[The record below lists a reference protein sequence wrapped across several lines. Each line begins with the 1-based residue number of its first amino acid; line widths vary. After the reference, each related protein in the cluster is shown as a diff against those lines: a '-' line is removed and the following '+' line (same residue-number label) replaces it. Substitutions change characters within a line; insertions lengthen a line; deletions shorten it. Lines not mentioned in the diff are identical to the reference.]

1 MSDISIKW
9 AKADG
14 LLSDLDK
21 SQSQIFSA
29 ADRLKSECNMNC
41 LRSWRGNQIGNRVR
55 QIARDLDNERQ
66 NLRHL
71 ESGLRTILRLYG
83 NCENNLLDS
92 GLGSMFSEM
101 IGEAGSIGT
110 IEKIFQSLLDGNVL
124 EVVQNLLGL
133 GENVEMWPSDGKP
146 INAEWFKE
154 VAGLSTAESEELLN
168 NALGL
173 PNGLTQAS
181 DIKSFLTTHPVQSV
195 KNLFSEAMKGE
206 VNDWKLPQGGGSKAE
221 WAKSV
226 CKWAGAAISTIT
238 SGIENYKEFDGFSGR
253 MLGET
258 VVETATDIGVGMVV
272 NGAVSAG
279 AAAIAVAVGAAGAPA
294 VVVGAATVAV
304 TWALNW
310 GCSKLTGGKDIGE
323 VVGDFVC
330 DTAEKIGD
338 GAKRLWERITE
349 LSNHSVSPSGAAI
362 PV

>member
-55 QIARDLDNERQ
+55 QIARDLDKERQ

-83 NCENNLLDS
+83 NCENSLLDS
-92 GLGSMFSEM
+92 GLGSMFSKM
-101 IGEAGSIGT
+101 IGGAGSLGAA
-110 IEKIFQSLLDGNVL
+110 EKIVESVLNGNVFEAMKNSL
-124 EVVQNLLGL
+124 ELGKNVVI
-133 GENVEMWPSDGKP
+133 WHSKGKP
-146 INAEWFKE
+146 VNAEWFKRA
-154 VAGLSTAESEELLN
+154 AGLSTAANAQILN
-168 NALGL
+168 NALAL

-181 DIKSFLTTHPVQSV
+181 DIKSFLTTHPIQSG

-206 VNDWKLPQGGGSKAE
+206 VNNWKPPQGGGSKAD
-221 WAKSV
+221 WAKPV

-258 VVETATDIGVGMVV
+258 VVETATDIGVGMIVK
-272 NGAVSAG
+272 GAVGAG
-279 AAAIAVAVGAAGAPA
+279 AAAIAAAAGVAGAPA

-330 DTAEKIGD
+330 DKAEQIGD